1 MAEAYI
7 NKIVRIVKETDSLFF
22 DIQMRNN
29 VSKKGDFDFVTEADK
44 NISTFL
50 HKRLKEEFP
59 GVGFMSEEEKS
70 DIEKFD
76 KYWILDPIDG
86 TTNFMRNIPLCAI
99 SLALCENGII
109 KSGVIYIPYL
119 NEIYYAERG
128 RGAFLNGEKIKC
140 SKADN
145 LLDCLALYEFN
156 AYFKN
161 LSDEAMD
168 YAKKLYTLC
177 QDIRTFGSAAA
188 QMAFVACGRADVFI
202 GRSLKPWD
210 YAAGIVII
218 EEAGG
223 KVTAVD
229 GDIDIKVLNR
239 NIAATN
245 KMVHKRFLNMLN
257 N

>member
-1 MAEAYI
+1 MNI
-7 NKIVRIVKETDSLFF
+7 DKIIKTVKETDKIFF
-22 DIQMRNN
+22 DEKLRQN
-29 VSKKGDFDFVTEADK
+29 VSKKGEFDFVTEADK
-44 NISTFL
+44 NISLFL
-50 HKRLKEEFP
+50 HKRLREEFP
-59 GVGFMSEEEKS
+59 DIGFMSEEEKA
-70 DIEKFD
+70 DIEKCD
-76 KYWILDPIDG
+76 RYWILDPIDG
-86 TTNFMRNIPLCAI
+86 TTNFMRNIPLCGI

-109 KSGVIYIPYL
+109 NYGVIYIPYL
-119 NEIYYAERG
+119 NEIYYAKRG
-128 RGAFLNGEKIKC
+128 EGAFLNGEKIKC
-140 SKADN
+140 SKAER
-145 LLDCLALYEFN
+145 LHDCLALYEFN

-161 LSDEAMD
+161 TSDEATD

-188 QMAFVACGRADVFI
+188 EMAFVACGRADVFI
-202 GRSLKPWD
+202 GRNLKPWD

-223 KVTAVD
+223 MVTAVD